1 MKRSNPPHLRPLEQF
16 LAALG
21 LTVIPVLDFD
31 PVRRALLRYPIP
43 RVLPLGD
50 DAFQIQF
57 TGFVEEFAAA
67 LLDVIDIEHSRSVL
81 PDECFQPCLA
91 LHEWQLAKIITIEK

>member
-16 LAALG
+16 LTALG

-57 TGFVEEFAAA
+57 AGFVEEF
-67 LLDVIDIEHSRSVL
+67 V
-81 PDECFQPCLA
+81 
-91 LHEWQLAKIITIEK
+91 T